1 MKSFPDEAEIIVHG
15 GAGGAGCVSF
25 RRARF
30 QPRGRPDG
38 GNGGAGGDVI
48 LEASRHERTLAYFRR
63 RRLFRADNGRPGQGQ
78 DRIGKTG
85 SPLVIRVP
93 LGTLIYDLDG
103 GDLLGELLS
112 PEERLVVARGG
123 RGGKGN
129 AHFTSSRLR
138 SPRFA
143 QPGEEGESRR
153 LGLELQILADV
164 GLIGPPNAGKTTL
177 LRALTS
183 SQARVGDFPF
193 TTLSPQLGALD
204 LEDDEEALVIA
215 EIPGLIRGAHRGKGL
230 GHRFLRHLKRTRM
243 LVQVVDLSQVD
254 PAQPLA
260 PCLELEE
267 ELRASDPALLNKPR
281 LIVLNKVDLMP
292 PDFPLEDV
300 TAAYTGGGRRVLVV
314 SGLTG
319 TGLTELRQ
327 AIAAEMARLKAAN
340 EEFTTPEPDFHGI
353 KPG

>member
-1 MKSFPDEAEIIVHG
+1 LKSFPDEAEISVHG

-78 DRIGKTG
+78 DRVGKNG
-85 SPLVIRVP
+85 SPLIIRVP
-93 LGTLIYDLDG
+93 LGTLIYDQDTGILV
-103 GDLLGELLS
+103 GELLS
-112 PEERLVVARGG
+112 PGERLVVARGG

-143 QPGEEGESRR
+143 QPGEPGESRR
-153 LGLELQILADV
+153 LRRGLQILADV
-164 GLIGPPNAGKTTL
+164 GRMGAPNAGKTTL
-177 LRALTS
+177 LRALAAS
-183 SQARVGDFPF
+183 RARVGDFPF
-193 TTLSPQLGALD
+193 TTLSPQLGVLY
-204 LEDDEEALVIA
+204 LDDEQEPLLLA

-230 GHRFLRHLKRTRM
+230 GHRFLRHLKRTRL
-243 LVQVVDLSQVD
+243 LVQVVDLSQVA

-260 PCLELEE
+260 PLLEVEE
-267 ELRASDPALLNKPR
+267 ELRASDPSLLNKPR
-281 LIVLNKVDLMP
+281 LIALNKADLVP
-292 PDFPLEDV
+292 PDSPLENIMK
-300 TAAYTGGGRRVLVV
+300 AYTGRGRQVLVV

-319 TGLTELRQ
+319 EGLSELRR
-327 AIAAEMARLKAAN
+327 AIAAEMTELRAAN
-340 EEFTTPEPDFHGI
+340 RELDSPGPDFHGI